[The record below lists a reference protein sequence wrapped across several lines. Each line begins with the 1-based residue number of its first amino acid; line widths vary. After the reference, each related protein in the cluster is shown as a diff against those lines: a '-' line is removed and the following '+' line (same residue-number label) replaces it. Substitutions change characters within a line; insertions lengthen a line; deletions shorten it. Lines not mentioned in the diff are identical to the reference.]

1 MPFQKGFS
9 LIEIMIGVMIV
20 AVVSTISAV
29 SLMTAQK
36 TGRDAQRRADLKIIQ
51 GAIQKFYADNNYYPA
66 DNLINSPGEPFT
78 SNQIT
83 YISSIPKDPSSGKSY
98 CYSSLISVNNPAP
111 CQGKNCQYYSL
122 CANLE
127 SPDSAEISNPP
138 CSCGT
143 PSVNYNYQVNPL

>member
-1 MPFQKGFS
+1 M
-9 LIEIMIGVMIV
+9 
-20 AVVSTISAV
+20 AVITAISAV

-36 TGRDAQRRADLKIIQ
+36 TGRDAQRRADLRIIQ

-66 DNLINSPGEPFT
+66 DNLINSPAGSFT

-83 YISSIPKDPSSGKSY
+83 YMSSIPKDPSSGQNY
-98 CYSSLISVNNPAP
+98 CYASLISVNNKIS
-111 CQGKNCQYYSL
+111 CQTKNCQFYNL

-127 SPDSAEISNPP
+127 SPDSSEISNQP

-143 PSVNYNYQVNPL
+143 PAVNYNYQVNPL